1 MDDQKPP
8 RLVGDERE
16 TVHAL
21 LQYQRR
27 SLVRKVAGVDDDA
40 ARRSAVGSGTTLLWL
55 VKHMTRAES
64 LWILCRF
71 AGQDVAIPDDTVDP
85 DDTVEGVIDAYEETW
100 QRTDKVVAAT
110 PSLDE
115 GCRDVGDEAQVNLRW
130 VLMHLLEETA
140 RHAGHADILREL
152 FDGRT
157 GR

>member
-1 MDDQKPP
+1 
-8 RLVGDERE
+8 
-16 TVHAL
+16 
-21 LQYQRR
+21 
-27 SLVRKVAGVDDDA
+27 
-40 ARRSAVGSGTTLLWL
+40 
-55 VKHMTRAES
+55 
-64 LWILCRF
+64 LCRF
-71 AGQDVAIPDDTVDP
+71 AGQDVPIPDDTVNP
-85 DDTVEGVIDAYEETW
+85 DDTVESVIDAYEETW

-115 GCRDVGDEAQVNLRW
+115 GCREVGDEAQVNLRW